1 MQSSIFLPLWTDQV
15 KKMFELI
22 VESFRQNYD
31 AKISDSKHNRTGV
44 PANAVV
50 RKYVAPEY
58 ITTGTMYATFES

>member
-1 MQSSIFLPLWTDQV
+1 
-15 KKMFELI
+15 MFELI

-44 PANAVV
+44 PTNAVV

-58 ITTGTMYATFES
+58 ITTGTMYATFRVLIRTPTVLENKLFYKF